1 MSLPWPVLLVLLGF
15 QAQGAQA
22 WCSEK
27 DKPYIDN
34 PVSDPDIVKFAVS
47 TFNNPSK
54 DEYTHRS
61 IHIMSFSKVQENLP
75 RTFFMKLRLRRTI
88 CKKSEESLDTCPLQD
103 SP

>member
-61 IHIMSFSKVQENLP
+61 IHIMSFSKVQVGDLVHYAWLFADEAG
-75 RTFFMKLRLRRTI
+75 
-88 CKKSEESLDTCPLQD
+88 KSVFIRHF
-103 SP
+103 